1 MKIEELNGSELFFA
15 GRVMTK
21 LVEITKEQKKTNKDY
36 EKAFDY
42 LLSKFDEINTEIEKE
57 IYLEFK
63 EAIDNLKKN
72 FEEWCIIDLYNEL
85 ESKIQEL
92 EISIRSLRKTGQKY
106 AEAERDYKILLRQEV
121 LKLRDEGQ
129 AIGVITLTCYGIPSV
144 AEARFKRDTAEAI
157 YKANLE
163 AISTIKLQIRVLEN
177 QINREFGMEG
187 NRL

>member
-1 MKIEELNGSELFFA
+1 M
-15 GRVMTK
+15 
-21 LVEITKEQKKTNKDY
+21 D
-36 EKAFDY
+36 
-42 LLSKFDEINTEIEKE
+42 LL
-57 IYLEFK
+57 
-63 EAIDNLKKN
+63 
-72 FEEWCIIDLYNEL
+72 NEL

-92 EISIRSLRKTGQKY
+92 EVSIRSLRKTGQNY

-163 AISTIKLQIRVLEN
+163 AINSIKLQLRLLES
-177 QINREFGMEG
+177 QIQREYS
-187 NRL
+187 N